1 MLINRWTIFEF
12 PLYFAESKKKK
23 NGRKKKKEVK
33 VYIDVKIYLE
43 IEKWQRMINHDLC
56 RSRNFPE
63 YYLVIGL

>member
-33 VYIDVKIYLE
+33 VYIDVKIV
-43 IEKWQRMINHDLC
+43 
-56 RSRNFPE
+56 SRNRE
-63 YYLVIGL
+63 VGEDD